1 MVYYIG
7 STMVVSFSGGI
18 ILPSG
23 SIKVGPTISGEPEL
37 PNLEA
42 HYDAQNSASVILSGS
57 DVTQWNDISG
67 NGRNQTNSGGTST
80 TLETGIAN
88 GHDCIRFTGSA
99 FIGASWAGG
108 DCTVTVVL
116 KYDAA
121 LLAIQQFSIAI
132 GFGAGNKLN
141 IGQWDQVNKPT
152 FGFNSFGGDA
162 FGSNDGKEVLTANY
176 TIVTIYCD
184 HQNITSGMRLFFNET
199 EKSVLQVAGSTSNT
213 LTVNG
218 TFDVGDVDSVRQRR
232 AEVHRVDSV

>member
-1 MVYYIG
+1 M
-7 STMVVSFSGGI
+7 
-18 ILPSG
+18 
-23 SIKVGPTISGEPEL
+23 
-37 PNLEA
+37 
-42 HYDAQNSASVILSGS
+42 
-57 DVTQWNDISG
+57 
-67 NGRNQTNSGGTST
+67 
-80 TLETGIAN
+80 
-88 GHDCIRFTGSA
+88 
-99 FIGASWAGG
+99 
-108 DCTVTVVL
+108 
-116 KYDAA
+116 KYDAV

-152 FGFNSFGGDA
+152 FGFNSFQGDA

-218 TFDVGDVDSVRQRR
+218 TFDVGDVDSGGFPMRGDIC
-232 AEVHRVDSV
+232 EVYLNSGLMSDSLRGELIAFLKTKWSIS